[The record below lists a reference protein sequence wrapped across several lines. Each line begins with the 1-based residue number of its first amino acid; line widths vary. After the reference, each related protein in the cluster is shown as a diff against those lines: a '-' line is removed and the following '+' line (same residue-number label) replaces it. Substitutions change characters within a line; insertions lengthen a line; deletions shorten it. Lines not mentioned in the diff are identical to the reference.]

1 MNILNALFPIAC
13 PLCGEILQK
22 ESERVCAGCKEKI
35 SYVTEPCCIRCGKP
49 LEGDRQEYCLDCGR
63 KRASGIPDPVC
74 QGTALWVYTDQMKR
88 AMADFKY
95 KGCYSDAAFYAEELV
110 RFRGS
115 KIRSWHPD
123 FMIPVPLHRR
133 KRWFRGY
140 NQVSCVAEKLGIQ
153 MGIPVL
159 PAILERKR
167 YTRPQAGFDD
177 AGRRNNVKDAFR
189 LSQTGKSLRG
199 KRILLLDDIY
209 TTGATIESC
218 ARTLIEAGVEKVYF
232 ACLCIGRDY

>member
-22 ESERVCAGCKEKI
+22 EGECICADCKEKL
-35 SYVTEPCCIRCGKP
+35 SYVTEPCCSRCGKP
-49 LEGDRQEYCLDCGR
+49 IESVEQEYCRDCGK
-63 KRASGIPDPVC
+63 KRTSTNSDPVC
-74 QGTALWVYTDQMKR
+74 QGTALWVYTDQMKH
-88 AMADFKY
+88 AMADYKY
-95 KGCYSDAAFYAEELV
+95 KGCYSDAAFFAEELV
-110 RFRGS
+110 RFCGG

-123 FMIPVPLHRR
+123 FIIPVPLHRR
-133 KRWFRGY
+133 KLWFRGY
-140 NQVSCVAEKLGIQ
+140 NQAACVAEKLGRQ

-189 LSQTGKSLRG
+189 FCQMGKSLRG
-199 KRILLLDDIY
+199 KRILLVDDIY